1 MSSKNACFVLS
12 IGSLFV
18 LLASTMSNSL
28 YLMLGGIAF
37 IVRGAV
43 SLIKRK
49 GQRSNESN
57 KNHECIVQADTT
69 ADPREMF

>member
-1 MSSKNACFVLS
+1 MSSKNACFVLN

-37 IVRGAV
+37 MVWGAV
-43 SLIKRK
+43 SLIKK
-49 GQRSNESN
+49 GAKKQ
-57 KNHECIVQADTT
+57 
-69 ADPREMF
+69 